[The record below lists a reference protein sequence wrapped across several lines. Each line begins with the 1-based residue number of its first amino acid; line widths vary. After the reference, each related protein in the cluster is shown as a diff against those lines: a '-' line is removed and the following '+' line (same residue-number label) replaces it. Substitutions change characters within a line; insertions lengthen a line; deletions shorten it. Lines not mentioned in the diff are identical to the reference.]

1 VSHDTDKLIRQLSL
15 VAFLM
20 AERRALTARDVKSN
34 VEGYS
39 EMSDEA
45 FARRFYSDRAELL
58 ALGVPLQSQR
68 DEFTGEE
75 LYTLRSEQYFLPQL
89 ELEDEELAALQTALY
104 LLEGQFAYAEPLRL
118 ALQNLALGRPG
129 FAEAP
134 TATAGRVEV
143 LDPDYSPQM
152 PGRLAK
158 LEGAISKQRTVKFE
172 YWSISRDEV
181 TERTLNPYALLP
193 DNGIWYVVGR
203 DLDRDDIRTFRVSRI
218 RGEIKFAT
226 RRERDFRT
234 PADFDIEAYRGR
246 PPWQIG
252 DPVGEARIEV
262 RGDTAWWVQRAY
274 GTTGRFEDGVFVTEY
289 SSLPQLASW
298 VLRQDGR
305 AVPLEPEELRREMAT
320 ALRRVREGHEGAP
333 PKPAA
338 ERPAKE
344 LEPAG
349 DRPAGPV
356 APERFAVLQALLAFL
371 LAACG
376 EEKEARIPAA
386 EILERF
392 PIPAEELE
400 EHLSLLNLVNFGGGC
415 YTVYAELRD
424 DEVHVDKELWG
435 DTFRLP
441 PRLTPLEARAIR
453 LALEYVGPMIAAD
466 AHTPLARV
474 RRKLEETFGQFEL
487 AQTPEP
493 HVERAEEDLVSTL
506 ARGMRE
512 HRLVEIE
519 YQKEVDAQPSTR
531 LVEPYSLERQLPN
544 WYVHTWDRSSD
555 AERSFRLDRMR
566 SAKLTRE
573 RFEPREGFEPT
584 RLRGAHTAPVLY
596 APEIARW
603 AVERGARRLRDG
615 SALREL
621 PVGSDEWLASEI
633 LSQRGAAVVLEPAE
647 LRSRIAARARALAK
661 ELGVER
667 LRTGGTRGSRGR
679 PLLRG

>member
-75 LYTLRSEQYFLPQL
+75 LYTLRSEQYFLPEL

-104 LLEGQFAYAEPLRL
+104 LLEGKFAYAEPLRL

-129 FAEAP
+129 FDEAP
-134 TATAGRVEV
+134 TETAGRVEV
-143 LDPDYSPQM
+143 LDPDYSPEM

-172 YWSISRDEV
+172 YWSISSDKV
-181 TERTLNPYALLP
+181 SERTLNPYALLP

-203 DLDRDDIRTFRVSRI
+203 DLDREDIRTFRVSRI

-234 PADFDIEAYRGR
+234 PTDFDIEQYRGR

-252 DPVGEARIEV
+252 DTVGEARIEV

-274 GTTGRFEDGVFVTEY
+274 GSTGHFEDGVFVTDY
-289 SSLPQLASW
+289 SSLPMLASW

-305 AVPLEPEELRREMAT
+305 AVPLEPDELRREVAGS
-320 ALRRVREGHEGAP
+320 LRRVRAGHEGPP
-333 PKPAA
+333 PKPAN
-338 ERPAKE
+338 ERPAKNVE
-344 LEPAG
+344 EAG

-356 APERFAVLQALLAFL
+356 APERFAVLQALLAYL

-376 EEKEARIPAA
+376 EEKEARFPAA
-386 EILERF
+386 EILDRF

-474 RRKLEETFGQFEL
+474 RRKLEETFGQFEM
-487 AQTPEP
+487 AQSPQP
-493 HVERAEEDLVSTL
+493 QIERAEEDLVSTL

-512 HRLVEIE
+512 HKVVEIE

-555 AERSFRLDRMR
+555 AERSFRLDRMK

-573 RFEPREGFEPT
+573 RFTPREAFEPT
-584 RLRGAHTAPVLY
+584 RLAGAHTAPVLY

-603 AVERGARRLRDG
+603 AVERGAHRLADG

-621 PVGSDEWLASEI
+621 PVGSDEWLESEI
-633 LSQRGAAVVLEPAE
+633 LAQRGAAVVLGPPEIRA
-647 LRSRIAARARALAK
+647 RIAARAKQLAK
-661 ELGVER
+661 DLGVER
-667 LRTGGTRGSRGR
+667 LRARA
-679 PLLRG
+679 

>member
-20 AERRALTARDVKSN
+20 AERRPLTARDVKGN

-58 ALGVPLQSQR
+58 SLGVPLSSQR

-89 ELEDEELAALQTALY
+89 DLEDDELAALQTALY
-104 LLEGQFAYAEPLRL
+104 LLEGKFAYAEPLRL

-129 FAEAP
+129 FAEVP

-143 LDPDYSPQM
+143 LDPDYSPEM

-158 LEGAISKQRTVKFE
+158 LEGAISKQRTVRFD

-181 TERTLNPYALLP
+181 SERTINPYALLP
-193 DNGIWYVVGR
+193 DNGIWYVVGH
-203 DLDRDDIRTFRVSRI
+203 DLDREDIRTFRASRI

-234 PADFDIEAYRGR
+234 PADFDIERYRGR

-252 DPVGEARIEV
+252 DAVGEARIEV

-274 GTTGRFEDGVFVTEY
+274 GSTGRLEDGVFVTSY
-289 SSLPQLASW
+289 ASLPQLASW

-305 AVPLEPEELRREMAT
+305 AVPLEPDNLRREVAGS
-320 ALRRVREGHEGAP
+320 LRRVRDAHEGAP
-333 PKPAA
+333 PQPAREA
-338 ERPAKE
+338 PVRGVDGAVE
-344 LEPAG
+344 
-349 DRPAGPV
+349 RPAGPV

-376 EEKEARIPAA
+376 EDHDAEIPAV
-386 EILERF
+386 ELLERF
-392 PIPAEELE
+392 PSIPPEELE

-415 YTVYAELRD
+415 YTVYAELR
-424 DEVHVDKELWG
+424 ESLVHVDKELWG
-435 DTFRLP
+435 DTFRLA

-466 AHTPLARV
+466 AHTPLERV
-474 RRKLEETFGQFEL
+474 RNKLEETFGRFEL
-487 AQTPEP
+487 TQTPEP
-493 HVERAEEDLVSTL
+493 QVERAEEDLVSTL

-512 HRLVEIE
+512 RRLVEIE
-519 YQKEVDAQPSTR
+519 YQKEVDARPSTR
-531 LVEPYSLERQLPN
+531 LVEPYALERQLPN
-544 WYVHTWDRSSD
+544 WYVHTWDRTSG

-566 SAKLTRE
+566 SARLTRE
-573 RFEPREGFEPT
+573 RFEAREGFEPT
-584 RLRGAHTAPVLY
+584 RLRDARSARVLY
-596 APEIARW
+596 REEVARW
-603 AVERGARRLRDG
+603 AVERGARRLVDRT
-615 SALREL
+615 ALREL
-621 PVGSDEWLASEI
+621 PVGSDEWLESEI
-633 LSQRGAAVVLEPAE
+633 LAMRGDAVLLEPAE
-647 LRSRIAARARALAK
+647 LRSRIATRARALAK

-667 LRTGGTRGSRGR
+667 LRA
-679 PLLRG
+679 PA

>member
-1 VSHDTDKLIRQLSL
+1 MSHDTDKLIRQLSL

-20 AERRALTARDVKSN
+20 AERRPITARDVKSN

-89 ELEDEELAALQTALY
+89 ELENDELAALNTALY

-129 FAEAP
+129 FAEPP
-134 TATAGRVEV
+134 TATAHRVEV
-143 LDPDYSPQM
+143 SDPDYSVEM

-158 LEGAISKQRTVKFE
+158 LEGAISKQRTVKFD
-172 YWSISRDEV
+172 YWSIARDVES
-181 TERTLNPYALLP
+181 ERTLNPYALLP
-193 DNGIWYVVGR
+193 DNGVWYVVGR
-203 DLDRDDIRTFRVSRI
+203 DLDRDEIRTFRVSRI
-218 RGEIKFAT
+218 RGDIRFAT
-226 RRERDFRT
+226 RRERDFRIPT
-234 PADFDIEAYRGR
+234 DFDIEQYRGR

-252 DPVGEARIEV
+252 DLVGEARIEV
-262 RGDTAWWVQRAY
+262 RGDTAWWVQRAF
-274 GTTGRFEDGVFVTEY
+274 GSAGRLEDDDVWVTDY
-289 SSLPQLASW
+289 SSLEQLGSW

-305 AVPLEPEELRREMAT
+305 AVPLEPDELRREVAT
-320 ALRRVREGHEGAP
+320 SLRRVRDAHEGRAP
-333 PKPAA
+333 VPAREA
-338 ERPAKE
+338 PVRGTDGLQE
-344 LEPAG
+344 
-349 DRPAGPV
+349 RPAGPV
-356 APERFAVLQALLAFL
+356 APERFAVLQALLAYL

-376 EEKEARIPAA
+376 EDKEAAIPVDDL
-386 EILERF
+386 LERF
-392 PIPAEELE
+392 PSVPADELE

-415 YTVYAELRD
+415 YTVYAELR
-424 DEVHVDKELWG
+424 EGAVHVDKELWG
-435 DTFRLP
+435 DTFRLA

-453 LALEYVGPMIAAD
+453 LALEYVGPMIAVE
-466 AHTPLARV
+466 AHTPLERV

-493 HVERAEEDLVSTL
+493 HVVRAEEDLVSTL

-519 YQKEVDAQPSTR
+519 YQKGSDAQPSTR
-531 LVEPYSLERQLPN
+531 VVEPYTFERALPY

-555 AERSFRLDRMR
+555 GERSFRLDRMR
-566 SAKLTRE
+566 SATLTKEKFQSRE
-573 RFEPREGFEPT
+573 DFEPT
-584 RLRGAHTAPVLY
+584 RLRDARTALVLY
-596 APEIARW
+596 TPAVARYK
-603 AVERGARRLRDG
+603 VERGARRLVDK
-615 SALREL
+615 SALREVQ
-621 PVGSDEWLASEI
+621 VGSEEWLDSEI
-633 LSQRGAAVVLEPAE
+633 LAERGNAIVLEPAD
-647 LRSRIAARARALAK
+647 LRARIAERAKALAK

-667 LRTGGTRGSRGR
+667 LRVKVG
-679 PLLRG
+679 

>member
-1 VSHDTDKLIRQLSL
+1 LSHDTDKLIRQLSL

-89 ELEDEELAALQTALY
+89 ELENDELAALNTALY
-104 LLEGQFAYAEPLRL
+104 LLEGKFAYAEPLRL

-143 LDPDYSPQM
+143 LDPDYSPEM

-158 LEGAISKQRTVKFE
+158 LEGAISKQRTIKFD
-172 YWSISRDEV
+172 YWSISRDEHA
-181 TERTLNPYALLP
+181 ERTLNPYALYN
-193 DNGIWYVVGR
+193 DRGKWYVVGR
-203 DLDRDDIRTFRVSRI
+203 DLDRDAERTFRVSRI
-218 RGEIKFAT
+218 EGDIRFAT
-226 RRERDFRT
+226 RRERDFRIPT
-234 PADFDIEAYRGR
+234 DFDISDRRGL
-246 PPWQIG
+246 PEWQIG
-252 DPVGEARIEV
+252 DIVGEARIEV
-262 RGDTAWWVQRAY
+262 PGDTAWWVQRAY
-274 GTTGRFEDGVFVTEY
+274 GSTGRLEDGVWITEY
-289 SSLPQLASW
+289 SSLEQLASW

-305 AVPLEPEELRREMAT
+305 AVPLEPEELRREVA
-320 ALRRVREGHEGAP
+320 ASLRRVRDGHEGRAP
-333 PKPAA
+333 
-338 ERPAKE
+338 
-344 LEPAG
+344 EPAREAPRRG
-349 DRPAGPV
+349 LDSIQERPAGPV
-356 APERFAVLQALLAFL
+356 APERFAVLQALLAYL

-376 EEKEARIPAA
+376 EGKEAAIPV
-386 EILERF
+386 EDLLERF
-392 PIPAEELE
+392 PSIPADELE

-424 DEVHVDKELWG
+424 GAVHVDKELWG
-435 DTFRLP
+435 DTFRLA

-453 LALEYVGPMIAAD
+453 LALEYVGPMIAVD

-474 RRKLEETFGQFEL
+474 RKKLEDTFGQFEL
-487 AQTPEP
+487 AQTLDED
-493 HVERAEEDLVSTL
+493 VERAEEDLVSTL

-519 YQKEVDAQPSTR
+519 YQKESDAQPSTR
-531 LVEPYSLERQLPN
+531 VIEPYTFSRALPW
-544 WYVHTWDRSSD
+544 WYVHTWDRTTNG
-555 AERSFRLDRMR
+555 ERSFRLDRMR
-566 SAKLTRE
+566 SAKLTKEKFAPRE
-573 RFEPREGFEPT
+573 DFEPV
-584 RLRGAHTAPVLY
+584 RLRDARHALVLY
-596 APEIARW
+596 SPAIARYE
-603 AVERGARRLRDG
+603 VERGAQRLTDK
-615 SALREL
+615 SAVREL
-621 PVGSDEWLASEI
+621 QVGSEEWLESEI
-633 LSQRGAAVVLEPAE
+633 LSKRGDAVVLEPAD
-647 LRSRIAARARALAK
+647 LRQRIAARAKTLAK

-667 LRTGGTRGSRGR
+667 LRARV
-679 PLLRG
+679 

>member
-20 AERRALTARDVKSN
+20 AERRPLTARDVKSN

-89 ELEDEELAALQTALY
+89 ELENEELAALQTALY
-104 LLEGQFAYAEPLRL
+104 LLEGKFAYAEPLRL

-134 TATAGRVEV
+134 SDTALRVEV
-143 LDPDYSPQM
+143 LDPDYSPEM

-158 LEGAISKQRTVKFE
+158 LEGAISKQRTVKFD
-172 YWSISRDEV
+172 YWSISRDDHA
-181 TERTLNPYALLP
+181 ERTLNPYALYN
-193 DNGIWYVVGR
+193 DRGKWYVVGR
-203 DLDRDDIRTFRVSRI
+203 DLDRDALRTFRVSRI
-218 RGEIKFAT
+218 EGDIRFAT
-226 RRERDFRT
+226 RRERDFRL
-234 PADFDIEAYRGR
+234 PPDFDVADLRGR
-246 PPWQIG
+246 PDWQIG
-252 DPVGEARIEV
+252 HTVGEARIEV

-274 GTTGRFEDGVFVTEY
+274 GATGRLEDGVFITDY
-289 SSLPQLASW
+289 SSIGALASW

-305 AVPLEPEELRREMAT
+305 AVPLEPDELRREVA
-320 ALRRVREGHEGAP
+320 ASLRRVRDNHDGPAP
-333 PKPAA
+333 
-338 ERPAKE
+338 
-344 LEPAG
+344 EPARESPQRG
-349 DRPAGPV
+349 PADPDERPAGPV
-356 APERFAVLQALLAFL
+356 VPERFAVLQALLAYL
-371 LAACG
+371 LATCG
-376 EEKEARIPAA
+376 EENEGTIPV
-386 EILERF
+386 LELLARF
-392 PIPAEELE
+392 PSVPADELE

-415 YTVYAELRD
+415 YTIYAELRD
-424 DEVHVDKELWG
+424 GAVHIDKELWG

-466 AHTPLARV
+466 AHTPLGKV
-474 RRKLEETFGQFEL
+474 RKKLEETFGQFEL
-487 AQTPEP
+487 EQGPEP
-493 HVERAEEDLVSTL
+493 VVELAEEDLVSQL

-512 HRLVEIE
+512 LRLVEIE
-519 YQKEVDAQPSTR
+519 YQKENDAQSSTR

-544 WYVHTWDRSSD
+544 WYVHTWDRTSG

-566 SAKLTRE
+566 SARLTDE
-573 RFEPREGFEPT
+573 TFEPREGFEPIG
-584 RLRGAHTAPVLY
+584 LRGARRARVLY
-596 APEIARW
+596 SKAIARYEI
-603 AVERGARRLRDG
+603 ERGARKLTDG
-615 SALREL
+615 TALKEI
-621 PVGSDEWLASEI
+621 PIGSDEWLVSDI
-633 LSQRGAAVVLEPAE
+633 LSKRGEAVVLEPAE
-647 LRSRIAARARALAK
+647 LRALTAARARELAR

-667 LRTGGTRGSRGR
+667 LRVKA
-679 PLLRG
+679 

>member
-20 AERRALTARDVKSN
+20 AERRPLTARDVKSN

-58 ALGVPLQSQR
+58 SLGVPLQSQR

-75 LYTLRSEQYFLPQL
+75 LYTLRSEQYFLPHL

-134 TATAGRVEV
+134 TATALRVEV
-143 LDPDYSPQM
+143 LDPDYSPEM

-172 YWSISRDEV
+172 YWSISRDEHS
-181 TERTLNPYALLP
+181 ERTLNPYALYN
-193 DNGIWYVVGR
+193 DRGKWYVVGR
-203 DLDRDDIRTFRVSRI
+203 DLDRDAERTFRVSRI
-218 RGEIKFAT
+218 EGDIKFAT
-226 RRERDFRT
+226 RRERDFRVPT
-234 PADFDIEAYRGR
+234 EFDVTERRGR
-246 PPWQIG
+246 PDWQVG
-252 DPVGEARIEV
+252 EVVGEARIEV

-274 GTTGRFEDGVFVTEY
+274 GSTGRIEDDVFVTEY
-289 SSLPQLASW
+289 SSISALASW

-305 AVPLEPEELRREMAT
+305 AVPLEPEELRREVA
-320 ALRRVREGHEGAP
+320 ASLRRVRDRHDGKAP
-333 PKPAA
+333 
-338 ERPAKE
+338 
-344 LEPAG
+344 EPARAAPQRG
-349 DRPAGPV
+349 VDGTEERPAGPV
-356 APERFAVLQALLAFL
+356 APERFAVLQALLAYL
-371 LAACG
+371 LAMCG
-376 EEKEARIPAA
+376 EEKEAVIAA
-386 EILERF
+386 PELLERF
-392 PIPAEELE
+392 PSIPADELE

-424 DEVHVDKELWG
+424 GAVHVDKELWG
-435 DTFRLP
+435 DTFRLS

-474 RRKLEETFGQFEL
+474 RKKLEETFGQFEL
-487 AQTPEP
+487 TQAPEP
-493 HVERAEEDLVSTL
+493 NVERAEEDLVSTL

-519 YQKEVDAQPSTR
+519 YQKEMEAKPSVR
-531 LVEPYSLERQLPN
+531 VVEPYSLERQLPN
-544 WYVHTWDRSSD
+544 WYVHTWDRTSD

-573 RFEPREGFEPT
+573 RFQPREGFEPT
-584 RLRGAHTAPVLY
+584 RLRDARSARVLY
-596 APEIARW
+596 SKEIARFEI
-603 AVERGARRLRDG
+603 ERGAQRLADG
-615 SALREL
+615 TALRAVQ
-621 PVGSDEWLASEI
+621 VGSDEWLESEI
-633 LSQRGAAVVLEPAE
+633 LSKRGEAVLLEPTE
-647 LRSRIAARARALAK
+647 LRARIAARARALAK

-667 LRTGGTRGSRGR
+667 LRARV
-679 PLLRG
+679 